1 MLNVINDEVVQ
12 QDLDFVLD
20 SNVDFT
26 KMKDSTILITGAT
39 GLIGVSLVRSLIW
52 ANVKKNCDIK
62 ILVLVRDIEKAKK
75 IYCSMLERNDLH
87 IIKGDI
93 LDKINIDER
102 IDYIIHCA
110 SVTSSK
116 TMIEKPVETI
126 MTSVDGTKNI
136 LELAKEKKC
145 KSVVYVSSMEMY
157 GTIKDEYEVTENDL
171 GYINPLKLR
180 SNYPESKR
188 LCENLCIAYLSQ
200 HSIPVKIAR
209 LSQTFGAGILEG
221 ENRVFAQFAKCVINN
236 QNIAL
241 HTKGNSEGNYCYTS
255 DTVAGLLTIL
265 LDGENGE
272 AYNVVNPESHTSIIN
287 MAHLVCDKIA
297 NGRIMVEFEIPEN
310 NQYGYAEDTKLKL
323 NSDKLSKLG
332 WKPQIGLE
340 DSYKRLIKSM
350 KNTLELKG

>member
-1 MLNVINDEVVQ
+1 MLNVIRDEVVQ
-12 QDLDFVLD
+12 QDLDFVLN

-26 KMKDSTILITGAT
+26 KMQNSTILITGAT

-52 ANVKKNCDIK
+52 ANWKKNYNIRV
-62 ILVLVRDIEKAKK
+62 LVLVRNTEKAKK
-75 IYCSMLERNDLH
+75 IYGSMLERTDLH
-87 IIKGDI
+87 LIKGDI
-93 LDKINIDER
+93 LDKINVDEK

-110 SVTSSK
+110 SITSSK
-116 TMIEKPVETI
+116 TMIEKPVDTI
-126 MTSVDGTKNI
+126 MTSVEGTENI
-136 LELAKEKKC
+136 LELAKDKKC

-157 GTIKDEYEVTENDL
+157 GTIKDKNEVTEDDL

-200 HSIPVKIAR
+200 YSIPVKIAR

-221 ENRVFAQFAKCVINN
+221 ENRVFAQFARCAINN
-236 QNIAL
+236 KNIVL

-272 AYNVVNPESHTSIIN
+272 AYNVVNPESHTSIID
-287 MAHLVCDKIA
+287 MAHLVCNKIA
-297 NGRIMVEFEIPEN
+297 NNKISVEFEIPEN
-310 NQYGYAEDTKLKL
+310 NKYGYAEDTKLKL
-323 NSDKLSKLG
+323 NSDKLSGLG
-332 WKPQIGLE
+332 WKPKIGLE
-340 DSYKRLIKSM
+340 ESYKRLIKSM
-350 KNTLELKG
+350 QNAL